1 MATHSHHSLIIGAG
15 FSGLAAATTLAQA
28 GKRVTVIEKHVQ
40 AGGRAR
46 TFSEKGFTYDMG
58 PSWYWLPDVFD
69 QYFAEF
75 GKRPADYYELL
86 RLDPSYRVYY
96 GKDDYVDLP
105 ASQEK
110 VAELFE
116 TMEKG
121 AGAQL
126 LRMLEE
132 ARFKYE
138 LGIGQLVRKPAN
150 SWLEYINWPVISGSM
165 RLHVFSSVYSYF
177 RKNFK
182 NPRLYPILE
191 FPMIFLGATPRKTPA
206 LYSLMNYADISL
218 GTWYPMGGMGKVV
231 DGMYELARELGVE
244 FRMGESVE
252 QLMVKDGR
260 LSGVLTASGE
270 IPASGV
276 IATADYQHVESSLL
290 PKEYRRYDNKYW
302 EGRDLAPSALLYF
315 LGIDKPLPELL
326 HHNLFFDESFDR
338 HAEELFDD
346 ARWPSRP
353 LLYVS
358 CTSRTDPSVAPADQ
372 ENLVILIPVAPGLED
387 SDEVRE
393 QYYQYSLQKIKDVA
407 GVDLEGHVVYR
418 RDYSQKDFSQDYNA
432 YQGNAYGLGNTLM
445 QTAVLKPRM
454 KSRLPGLWFA
464 GQMTTPGPGVPP
476 SIISGQVAAQQ
487 LIKSGL

>member
-1 MATHSHHSLIIGAG
+1 MNSSNTLIIGAG
-15 FSGLAAATTLAQA
+15 FSGLAAAATLAQA
-28 GKRVTVIEKHVQ
+28 GKRVTVIEKHTQ

-69 QYFAEF
+69 QYFGGF
-75 GKRPADYYELL
+75 GKRPADYYDLV

-96 GKDDYVDLP
+96 GKDDFVDLP

-116 TMEKG
+116 SMEKG
-121 AGAQL
+121 AGDKL

-138 LGIGQLVRKPAN
+138 LGIGELVRKPAN
-150 SWLEYINWPVISGSM
+150 SWLEYLNWPVISGSL
-165 RLHVFSSVYSYF
+165 RLNVFSSVYSYF

-182 NPRLYPILE
+182 NPRLFPILE

-231 DGMYELARELGVE
+231 DGMYDLARELGVE
-244 FRMGESVE
+244 FRMGESAE
-252 QLMVKDGR
+252 QLIVKDGK
-260 LSGVLTASGE
+260 LTGLLTEAGE
-270 IPASGV
+270 IPATGI
-276 IATADYQHVESSLL
+276 IATADYQHVESALL
-290 PKEYRRYDNKYW
+290 PEPYRRYDTKYW
-302 EGRDLAPSALLYF
+302 ESRDLAPSALLYY

-326 HHNLFFDESFDR
+326 HHNLLFDESFDR

-358 CTSRTDPSVAPADQ
+358 CTSRTDPSVAPAGQ

-393 QYYQYSLQKIKDVA
+393 RYFRYSLKKLKDVT
-407 GVDLEGHVVYR
+407 GVDIEGHVVYR
-418 RDYSQKDFSQDYNA
+418 RDYSQKDFSRDYNA
-432 YQGNAYGLGNTLM
+432 YRGNAYGLGNTLM

-487 LIKSGL
+487 LIKSGY